1 MHTKFYFYAMDTK
14 TLANLPNYQVHPE
27 SKLIVRFQD
36 CDPFQHLNQSRYLDY
51 FVNARE
57 DQLREHYGLDIY
69 KFAMENGSG
78 WMVVRNQ
85 IAYLRQVMVNEIV
98 TIQTHVIDFD
108 TQNVTVEMI
117 MWDEQKIKP
126 KALLWATFAFVNM
139 LEGKRATHS
148 EDIMEFYRRVKWSDV
163 IAQTFDQRVNGLYQI
178 GKEKKT

>member
-1 MHTKFYFYAMDTK
+1 
-14 TLANLPNYQVHPE
+14 
-27 SKLIVRFQD
+27 
-36 CDPFQHLNQSRYLDY
+36 
-51 FVNARE
+51 
-57 DQLREHYGLDIY
+57 
-69 KFAMENGSG
+69 MENGSG